1 MTDYPLLKDVL
12 VLIGVSLA
20 TVYFLRLLKVPT
32 IVGFIAAGVLI
43 GPGALGLIE
52 DRHSIE
58 LMAEIGVTLLLFTI
72 GLKFSVRELVH
83 MRMIVIGAGGLQVVL
98 TIFATSAILSLA
110 GFDMREAVFYGF
122 LVSLSST
129 AIVLKLLEEHGQS
142 HSIFGRFNIGVLLF
156 QDLAVVPLLLVTLLL
171 GGGDMG
177 GWAGA
182 TVTMIKS
189 LALIVALLVLTFFI
203 FPRFFERIARTR
215 SSEIF
220 TLATIFVA
228 LGTAYVGSRFGF
240 SLPLGAFLAGVVISE
255 STYAHQILAEIT
267 PLRDVLNSLFFVSV
281 GMFVTPSLWFEE
293 PLFSLGTPI
302 LIIFFKAVLIGM
314 VALGIGF
321 GSRVAIMSG
330 LSLAQVGE
338 FSFVLALSGLS
349 LGLLNDDSYS
359 RFLSVAVPTMAL
371 TPLAMLVAP
380 KVAERAPQAA
390 GLERL
395 LLYPGRHPL
404 RRFFMSALA
413 EGEMVDGRD
422 SLEKLED
429 HVIIVGYGINGRNVA
444 RVLGQIDV
452 PYLVLELNPYTVRKL
467 RSEGESIHYGD
478 ASRRAVLLNAGIKN
492 ARTLVVA
499 IADPATSRQIVAV
512 ARKENPRLII
522 VVRTRLISE
531 MEDLIRLG
539 ADEVVPEEFETSL
552 QLAAVVMTTY
562 GISERSIEQEKGQIR
577 RGHYSMLASQEKT
590 TSSERTL
597 SSLLATSDLADLS
610 LGPDM
615 YAVNRNIREL
625 DLRNET
631 GATILAVDR
640 NGEITANPAADFTL
654 LEGDTIYLVGRLAE
668 VKSAVTCLSNKQSL

>member
-98 TIFATSAILSLA
+98 TIFATSAILNLA
-110 GFDMREAVFYGF
+110 GVNMRDAVFYGF

-156 QDLAVVPLLLVTLLL
+156 QDLAVVPLLLLTLLL

-177 GWAGA
+177 GWSGA
-182 TVTMIKS
+182 AFTMAKS
-189 LALIVALLVLTFFI
+189 LALIAALLAFTFFI

-220 TLATIFVA
+220 TLATVLVA
-228 LGTAYVGSRFGF
+228 LGTAYVGSLFGF

-255 STYAHQILAEIT
+255 SAYAHQILAEIT
-267 PLRDVLNSLFFVSV
+267 PLRDVLNSLFFVSI
-281 GMFVTPSLWFEE
+281 GMFVTPALWFEE
-293 PLFSLGTPI
+293 PLFSLGTPL
-302 LIIFFKAVLIGM
+302 LIIFFKAVLIAG

-321 GSRVAIMSG
+321 GSRMAILSG

-349 LGLLNDDSYS
+349 LGLLDADSYS
-359 RFLSVAVPTMAL
+359 RFLSVAVPTMVL

-380 KVAERAPQAA
+380 IVAERAPQAS
-390 GLERL
+390 GIERL
-395 LLYPGRHPL
+395 LLNPGRHPL
-404 RRFFMSALA
+404 RRFFLPGLI
-413 EGEMVDGRD
+413 ENETDEEWGGYE
-422 SLEKLED
+422 ELED

-444 RVLGQIDV
+444 RVLTQIEV
-452 PYLVLELNPYTVRKL
+452 PYLVLELNPYTVRNL

-478 ASRRAVLLNAGIKN
+478 ASRRAVLLHAGIKR
-492 ARTLVVA
+492 ARILVVA
-499 IADPATSRQIVAV
+499 IADPAMSRQIVAV
-512 ARKENPRLII
+512 ARKENPRMII
-522 VVRTRLISE
+522 VVRTRLVNE

-552 QLAAVVMTTY
+552 QLAAVIMANY
-562 GISERSIEQEKGQIR
+562 GISERLIEQEKVLIR
-577 RGHYSMLASQEKT
+577 RGHYSMLVKQEKT
-590 TSSERTL
+590 TPSERAL
-597 SSLLATSDLADLS
+597 SSLLATSEVADLR
-610 LGPDM
+610 LDPGM
-615 YAVNRNIREL
+615 YAVNCSIREL
-625 DLRNET
+625 DLRRET
-631 GATILAVDR
+631 GATILAVER
-640 NGEITANPAADFTL
+640 RGQISTNPAPDFTL
-654 LEGDTIYLVGRLAE
+654 SEGDTVYLVGMLEE
-668 VKSAVTCLSNKQSL
+668 VKSAVTFLSKSSSR